1 MSASLART
9 VFRPV
14 PTSSRATTLNSSAS
28 ACPVSRLVFPSS
40 SSSSSTPVMRPSTS
54 ARTANALAHLTV
66 GAAVL
71 ASALSL
77 LHRPDSVVF
86 DHPPR
91 SAISW
96 VPSKHLAA
104 REAHAPT
111 SSSSAFPPSSRSA
124 ARLTS
129 GQVAFSGPRGCIV
142 ERGQPLAHELR
153 MAGVLGRSLGH

>member
-14 PTSSRATTLNSSAS
+14 PTPSRATLNSSAS

-40 SSSSSTPVMRPSTS
+40 SATSSTSTMRPSTS

-71 ASALSL
+71 ASALL
-77 LHRPDSVVF
+77 LVYRPDSVVF

-111 SSSSAFPPSSRSA
+111 SSAFPSSSRSA

-129 GQVAFSGPRGCIV
+129 GQVAFSGPRGSIV